1 MARRLQPCTGWH
13 TCRDVVITRI
23 RRPYWIAAHLVLL
36 ALAATFA
43 ANAVSSIVRGR
54 LSRGGVSVSKATND
68 ADKRTKN
75 RPLADYLAIAR
86 RDLFAAVPASEP
98 SSVAGTT
105 LRSAPASLQLLGT
118 GSHGDKL
125 FAVVEDAKSKIQ
137 KILTVGDKVDEAE
150 VVDIGWR
157 HMVLRRGGQEELL
170 MVPPNLGGEGGSA
183 STTAVSSAPAPGGD
197 ADAQIK
203 KLGDDRYLV
212 AQAEVEHSMANLSE
226 LFTQMRAV
234 PNMQD
239 GKTNGFRLFAI
250 RSNSL
255 FQKIG
260 LQNNDVV
267 QRING
272 IELTDPGRAMS
283 LFQDLQGE
291 SRINVD
297 VIRGGETRT
306 LTYEIR

>member
-1 MARRLQPCTGWH
+1 M
-13 TCRDVVITRI
+13 ITRI

-54 LSRGGVSVSKATND
+54 LSRSGVSVSQTTTD
-68 ADKRTKN
+68 AGKRTKN
-75 RPLADYLAIAR
+75 RPLADYLAIGR
-86 RDLFAAVPASEP
+86 RDLFAAVPTSEP
-98 SSVAGTT
+98 VAASGATMHG
-105 LRSAPASLQLLGT
+105 APASLQLLGT
-118 GSHGDKL
+118 GRHGEKA
-125 FAVVEDAKSKIQ
+125 FAVVEDAKSKLQ
-137 KILTVGDKVDEAE
+137 KILTVGDKIDDAE
-150 VVDIGWR
+150 VIEIGWR
-157 HMVLRRGGQEELL
+157 HMVLRRGGQDELL
-170 MVPPNLGGEGGSA
+170 LVAPNLGTDGAGTA
-183 STTAVSSAPAPGGD
+183 STTSVTTTPAAADP
-197 ADAQIK
+197 DAQIK
-203 KLGDDRYLV
+203 KIGDDRYLV
-212 AQAEVEHSMANLSE
+212 AQAEVEHSLANLSE

-250 RSNSL
+250 RSGSL

-272 IELTDPGRAMS
+272 IEINDPGKAMS

-291 SRINVD
+291 SKLSVD
-297 VIRGGETRT
+297 VVRGGENRT
-306 LTYEIR
+306 LSYEIR

>member
-1 MARRLQPCTGWH
+1 M
-13 TCRDVVITRI
+13 ITRI

-43 ANAVSSIVRGR
+43 ANAVSSVVRRR
-54 LSRGGVSVSKATND
+54 LAHGGVAVGKTSDDGAKHA
-68 ADKRTKN
+68 KN
-75 RPLADYLAIAR
+75 RPLGDYLAIAK

-98 SSVAGTT
+98 QPVAGTA
-105 LRSAPASLQLLGT
+105 LRAAPASLQLLGT
-118 GSHGDKL
+118 GSRGDKA
-125 FAVVEDAKSKIQ
+125 FAVIEDAKTKVQ
-137 KILTVGDKVDEAE
+137 RILTVGDKVDDAE

-157 HMVLRRGGQEELL
+157 HMVLRRAGQEELL
-170 MVPPNLGGEGGSA
+170 LVPPNLGGDGSATA
-183 STTAVSSAPAPGGD
+183 STTAVSNTAAAA
-197 ADAQIK
+197 ADGEQIRK
-203 KLGDDRYLV
+203 IGDDRYLV
-212 AQAEVEHSMANLSE
+212 AQAEVEHSMSNLSE

-250 RSNSL
+250 RSGSL

-272 IELTDPGRAMS
+272 IDLNDPGKAMS

-291 SRINVD
+291 TKLSVD
-297 VIRGGETRT
+297 VVRGGETRT
-306 LTYEIR
+306 LSYEIR

>member
-1 MARRLQPCTGWH
+1 
-13 TCRDVVITRI
+13 VITRI

-43 ANAVSSIVRGR
+43 ANTVSSMVRGR
-54 LSRGGVSVSKATND
+54 LSRAGVSTQHAVADDAGRVKA
-68 ADKRTKN
+68 

-86 RDLFAAVPASEP
+86 RDLFAEVPASEP
-98 SSVAGTT
+98 VVTGGASVKSG
-105 LRSAPASLQLLGT
+105 PASVQLLGT
-118 GSHGDKL
+118 GSHGDTL
-125 FAVVEDAKSKIQ
+125 YAVVEDATAKEQ
-137 KILTVGDKVDEAE
+137 KILRIGDKLGDAE

-157 HMVLRRGGQEELL
+157 RMVLRRDGADEVLV
-170 MVPPNLGGEGGSA
+170 VPPNLGVDGGPA
-183 STTAVSSAPAPGGD
+183 PSTTAVSSASASA
-197 ADAQIK
+197 ADAESQIRK
-203 KLGDDRYLV
+203 IGDDRWLV
-212 AQAEVEHSMANLSE
+212 AQAEVDHSLENLSQ

-250 RSNSL
+250 RPNSL

-267 QRING
+267 QRVNG
-272 IELTDPGRAMS
+272 IELTDPARAMT
-283 LFQDLQGE
+283 LFQELQGE
-291 SRINVD
+291 RRLNVD

-306 LTYEIR
+306 LSYEIR

>member
-1 MARRLQPCTGWH
+1 M
-13 TCRDVVITRI
+13 ITRI
-23 RRPYWIAAHLVLL
+23 RRPYWIAAHLILL

-43 ANAVSSIVRGR
+43 ASAVSSVVRGR
-54 LSRGGVSVSKATND
+54 LARGGVTVGKKSAD
-68 ADKRTKN
+68 ADKRTKT
-75 RPLADYLAIAR
+75 RPLGDYLSIAR

-98 SSVAGTT
+98 APVAGST
-105 LRSAPASLQLLGT
+105 LRAAPASLQLLGT
-118 GSHGDKL
+118 GSHREKL
-125 FAVVEDAKSKIQ
+125 FAVVEDTKSKSQ
-137 KILTVGDKVDEAE
+137 KILTVGDKIDDAE

-157 HMVLRRGGQEELL
+157 HMVLRRNGQEEMLV
-170 MVPPNLGGEGGSA
+170 VPPNLGLEGGTPPT
-183 STTAVSSAPAPGGD
+183 TTAVSNAAAAD
-197 ADAQIK
+197 ADAQIRK
-203 KLGDDRYLV
+203 IGEDRYLV

-250 RSNSL
+250 RSGSL

-272 IELTDPGRAMS
+272 IELNDPGKAMS

-291 SRINVD
+291 TRLAVD
-297 VIRGGETRT
+297 VVRGGETRT
-306 LTYEIR
+306 LSYEIR

>member
-1 MARRLQPCTGWH
+1 
-13 TCRDVVITRI
+13 VITRI

-54 LSRGGVSVSKATND
+54 LARGGVAVTKTTDD

-98 SSVAGTT
+98 AAVAGSS

-118 GSHGDKL
+118 GSRGDKL
-125 FAVVEDAKSKIQ
+125 YAVVEDAKSKIQ

-170 MVPPNLGGEGGSA
+170 VVPPNLGVDGTSA
-183 STTAVSSAPAPGGD
+183 STTAVSSAPPPSNDGD
-197 ADAQIK
+197 GQIK
-203 KLGDDRYLV
+203 KIGDDRYLV

-250 RSNSL
+250 RSGSL

-272 IELTDPGRAMS
+272 IEITDPGRAMS

-306 LTYEIR
+306 LSYEIR

>member
-1 MARRLQPCTGWH
+1 M
-13 TCRDVVITRI
+13 ITRI

-43 ANAVSSIVRGR
+43 ANAVSSVVRGR
-54 LSRGGVSVSKATND
+54 LAHGGVAVGKTSDDGAKHA
-68 ADKRTKN
+68 KN
-75 RPLADYLAIAR
+75 RPLGDYLAIAK

-98 SSVAGTT
+98 QPVAGTA
-105 LRSAPASLQLLGT
+105 LRAAPASLQLLGT
-118 GSHGDKL
+118 GSRGDKA
-125 FAVVEDAKSKIQ
+125 FAVVEDAKTKVQ
-137 KILTVGDKVDEAE
+137 RILTVGDKVDDAE

-157 HMVLRRGGQEELL
+157 HMVLRRAGQEELL
-170 MVPPNLGGEGGSA
+170 LVPPNLGGDGSATA
-183 STTAVSSAPAPGGD
+183 STTAVSNTAAAAGD
-197 ADAQIK
+197 GEQIRK
-203 KLGDDRYLV
+203 IGDDRYLV
-212 AQAEVEHSMANLSE
+212 AQAEVEHSMSNLSE

-250 RSNSL
+250 RSGSL

-272 IELTDPGRAMS
+272 IDLNDPGKAMS

-291 SRINVD
+291 TKLSVD
-297 VIRGGETRT
+297 VVRGGETRT
-306 LTYEIR
+306 LSYEIR

>member
-1 MARRLQPCTGWH
+1 M
-13 TCRDVVITRI
+13 ITRI

-43 ANAVSSIVRGR
+43 ANAVSSVVRGR
-54 LSRGGVSVSKATND
+54 LAHGGVAVGKTSDDGAKHA
-68 ADKRTKN
+68 KN
-75 RPLADYLAIAR
+75 RPLGDYLAIAK
-86 RDLFAAVPASEP
+86 RDLFAAVPTSEP
-98 SSVAGTT
+98 QPVGGTT
-105 LRSAPASLQLLGT
+105 LRAAPASLQLLGT
-118 GSHGDKL
+118 GSRGDKA
-125 FAVVEDAKSKIQ
+125 FAVVEDAKTKVQ
-137 KILTVGDKVDEAE
+137 RILTVGDKVDDAE

-157 HMVLRRGGQEELL
+157 HMVLRRAGQEELL
-170 MVPPNLGGEGGSA
+170 LVPPNLSGDGSASA
-183 STTAVSSAPAPGGD
+183 STTAVSNTPAAAGD
-197 ADAQIK
+197 GEQIRK
-203 KLGDDRYLV
+203 IGDDRYLV
-212 AQAEVEHSMANLSE
+212 AQAEVEHSMSNLSE

-250 RSNSL
+250 RSGSL

-272 IELTDPGRAMS
+272 IDLNDPGKAMS

-291 SRINVD
+291 TRLSVD
-297 VIRGGETRT
+297 VVRGGETRT
-306 LTYEIR
+306 LSYEIR

>member
-1 MARRLQPCTGWH
+1 M
-13 TCRDVVITRI
+13 ITRI

-54 LSRGGVSVSKATND
+54 LARGGVAVGKTSDDGAKHA
-68 ADKRTKN
+68 KN
-75 RPLADYLAIAR
+75 RPLGDYLAIAK
-86 RDLFAAVPASEP
+86 RDLFAAVPTSEP
-98 SSVAGTT
+98 VAVAGTT

-118 GSHGDKL
+118 GSRGDKA
-125 FAVVEDAKSKIQ
+125 FAVVEDAKTKIQ
-137 KILTVGDKVDEAE
+137 KILIVGDKVDDAE

-157 HMVLRRGGQEELL
+157 HMVLRRAGQEELL
-170 MVPPNLGGEGGSA
+170 VVPPNLGGDGSATA
-183 STTAVSSAPAPGGD
+183 STTAVSNAAASAADGD
-197 ADAQIK
+197 QQIRK
-203 KLGDDRYLV
+203 IGDDRYLV
-212 AQAEVEHSMANLSE
+212 AQAEVEHSMSNLSE

-250 RSNSL
+250 RSGSL

-272 IELTDPGRAMS
+272 IELNDPGKAMS

-291 SRINVD
+291 TKLSVD
-297 VIRGGETRT
+297 VVRGGETRT
-306 LTYEIR
+306 LSYEIR

>member
-1 MARRLQPCTGWH
+1 M
-13 TCRDVVITRI
+13 ITRI

-54 LSRGGVSVSKATND
+54 LSRSGVSVSKTTTD
-68 ADKRTKN
+68 AGKRTKN

-86 RDLFAAVPASEP
+86 RDLFAAVPTSEP
-98 SSVAGTT
+98 VAASGGTMHG
-105 LRSAPASLQLLGT
+105 APASLQLLGT
-118 GSHGDKL
+118 GSHGEKA
-125 FAVVEDAKSKIQ
+125 FAVVEDTKSKLQ
-137 KILTVGDKVDEAE
+137 KILTIGDKIDDAE
-150 VVDIGWR
+150 VTEIGWR
-157 HMVLRRGGQEELL
+157 HMVMRRGGQDELL
-170 MVPPNLGGEGGSA
+170 LVAPNLGTDGAGTAG
-183 STTAVSSAPAPGGD
+183 TTSVTTTPPPAD

-203 KLGDDRYLV
+203 KIGDDRYLV
-212 AQAEVEHSMANLSE
+212 AQAEVEHSLANLSE

-250 RSNSL
+250 RSGSL

-272 IELTDPGRAMS
+272 IEINDPGKAMS

-291 SRINVD
+291 SKLSVD
-297 VIRGGETRT
+297 VVRGGENRT
-306 LTYEIR
+306 LSYEIR

>member
-1 MARRLQPCTGWH
+1 ML
-13 TCRDVVITRI
+13 TRI

-54 LSRGGVSVSKATND
+54 LARGAVTVGKTTLDSD
-68 ADKRTKN
+68 ERIKR
-75 RPLADYLAIAR
+75 RPLADYLSIAK
-86 RDLFAAVPASEP
+86 RDLFAAVPTSEP
-98 SSVAGTT
+98 VAVAGSNGAMK
-105 LRSAPASLQLLGT
+105 SAPASLQLLGT
-118 GSHGDKL
+118 GSHGQRL
-125 FAVVEDAKSKIQ
+125 YAVVEDVKGKTQ
-137 KILTVGDKVDEAE
+137 RILTIGDKVDDAE
-150 VVDIGWR
+150 VAEIGWR
-157 HMVLRRGGQEELL
+157 HIVLRRNGQDELL
-170 MVPPNLGGEGGSA
+170 VVPPNLGIDGVVST
-183 STTAVSSAPAPGGD
+183 TTAVSSAGAAAD
-197 ADAQIK
+197 ADASIRK
-203 KLGDDRYLV
+203 IGDDKYLV
-212 AQAEVEHSMANLSE
+212 AQAEVDHSMSNLSE

-250 RSNSL
+250 RSGSL

-272 IELTDPGRAMS
+272 IDLNDPGKAMS

-291 SRINVD
+291 KRLAVD
-297 VIRGGETRT
+297 IVRGGEPRT

>member
-1 MARRLQPCTGWH
+1 M
-13 TCRDVVITRI
+13 ITRI

-43 ANAVSSIVRGR
+43 ANAVSSVVRGR
-54 LSRGGVSVSKATND
+54 LAPGGVAVGKTSDDGAKHA
-68 ADKRTKN
+68 KN
-75 RPLADYLAIAR
+75 RPLGDYLAIAK
-86 RDLFAAVPASEP
+86 RDLFAAVPTSEP
-98 SSVAGTT
+98 QPVGGTT
-105 LRSAPASLQLLGT
+105 LRAAPASLQLLGT
-118 GSHGDKL
+118 GSRGDKA
-125 FAVVEDAKSKIQ
+125 FAVVEDAKTKVQ
-137 KILTVGDKVDEAE
+137 RILTVGDKVDDAE

-157 HMVLRRGGQEELL
+157 HMVLRRAGQEELL
-170 MVPPNLGGEGGSA
+170 LVPPNLSGDGSASA
-183 STTAVSSAPAPGGD
+183 STTAVSNTAAAAGD
-197 ADAQIK
+197 GEQIRK
-203 KLGDDRYLV
+203 IGDDRYLV
-212 AQAEVEHSMANLSE
+212 AQAEVEHSMSNLSE

-250 RSNSL
+250 RSGSL

-272 IELTDPGRAMS
+272 IDLNDPGKAMS

-291 SRINVD
+291 TRLSVD
-297 VIRGGETRT
+297 VVRGGETRT
-306 LTYEIR
+306 LSYEIR

>member
-1 MARRLQPCTGWH
+1 
-13 TCRDVVITRI
+13 VITRI

-54 LSRGGVSVSKATND
+54 LSRGDVSVSKVTTD
-68 ADKRTKN
+68 ADKGTKT

-98 SSVAGTT
+98 SSIGGST

-137 KILTVGDKVDEAE
+137 RILTVGDKVDDAE
-150 VVDIGWR
+150 VVEIGWR

-170 MVPPNLGGEGGSA
+170 MVPPNLGVEGGA
-183 STTAVSSAPAPGGD
+183 AATTAVSSAPPPGDPD
-197 ADAQIK
+197 AKIRK
-203 KLGDDRYLV
+203 IGDDRYLV
-212 AQAEVEHSMANLSE
+212 AQAEVEHSMANLSA

-250 RSNSL
+250 RSGSL
-255 FQKIG
+255 FQKMG

-291 SRINVD
+291 TRIAVD
-297 VIRGGETRT
+297 VVRGGEART
-306 LTYEIR
+306 LSYEIR

>member
-1 MARRLQPCTGWH
+1 M
-13 TCRDVVITRI
+13 ITRI

-43 ANAVSSIVRGR
+43 ANAVSSVVRGR
-54 LSRGGVSVSKATND
+54 LAHGGVAVGKTSDDGAKHA
-68 ADKRTKN
+68 KN
-75 RPLADYLAIAR
+75 RPLGDYLAIAK

-98 SSVAGTT
+98 QPVAGTA
-105 LRSAPASLQLLGT
+105 LRAAPASLQLLGT
-118 GSHGDKL
+118 GSRGDKA
-125 FAVVEDAKSKIQ
+125 FAVIEDAKTKVQ
-137 KILTVGDKVDEAE
+137 RILTVGDKVDDAE

-157 HMVLRRGGQEELL
+157 HMVLRRAGQEELL
-170 MVPPNLGGEGGSA
+170 LVPPNLGGDGSATA
-183 STTAVSSAPAPGGD
+183 STTAVSNTAAAAGD
-197 ADAQIK
+197 GEQIRK
-203 KLGDDRYLV
+203 IGDDRYLV
-212 AQAEVEHSMANLSE
+212 AQAEVEHSMSNLSE

-250 RSNSL
+250 RSGSL

-272 IELTDPGRAMS
+272 IDLNDPGKAMS

-291 SRINVD
+291 TKLSVD
-297 VIRGGETRT
+297 VVRGGETRT
-306 LTYEIR
+306 LSYEIR

>member
-1 MARRLQPCTGWH
+1 M
-13 TCRDVVITRI
+13 ITRI

-54 LSRGGVSVSKATND
+54 LSRGGVSVSQTTTD
-68 ADKRTKN
+68 AGKRTKN
-75 RPLADYLAIAR
+75 RPLADYLAVAR
-86 RDLFAAVPASEP
+86 RDLFAAVPSSEP
-98 SSVAGTT
+98 VAVAGTS
-105 LRSAPASLQLLGT
+105 LRSAPAALQLLGT
-118 GSHGDKL
+118 GSHGEKL
-125 FAVVEDAKSKIQ
+125 FAVVEDAKSKVQ
-137 KILTVGDKVDEAE
+137 KIVTVGDKLDDAE
-150 VVDIGWR
+150 VLDIGWR

-170 MVPPNLGGEGGSA
+170 VVPPNLGVDGGPAA
-183 STTAVSSAPAPGGD
+183 STTAVTGAAAATGEGD
-197 ADAQIK
+197 SQIRK
-203 KLGDDRYLV
+203 IGDDRYLV

-239 GKTNGFRLFAI
+239 GKANGFRLFAI
-250 RSNSL
+250 RSGSL

-272 IELTDPGRAMS
+272 IELNDPGKAMS

-291 SRINVD
+291 TKLNVD
-297 VIRGGETRT
+297 VVRGGEPRT
-306 LTYEIR
+306 LSYEIR

>member
-1 MARRLQPCTGWH
+1 M
-13 TCRDVVITRI
+13 ITRI

-43 ANAVSSIVRGR
+43 ANAVSSVVRGR
-54 LSRGGVSVSKATND
+54 LAHGGVAVGKTSDDGAKHA
-68 ADKRTKN
+68 KN
-75 RPLADYLAIAR
+75 RPLGDYLAIAK

-98 SSVAGTT
+98 QPVAGTA
-105 LRSAPASLQLLGT
+105 LRAAPASLQLLGT
-118 GSHGDKL
+118 GSRGDKA
-125 FAVVEDAKSKIQ
+125 FAVVEDAKTKVQ
-137 KILTVGDKVDEAE
+137 RILTVGDKVDDAE

-157 HMVLRRGGQEELL
+157 HMVLRRAGQEELL
-170 MVPPNLGGEGGSA
+170 LVPPNLGGDGSATA
-183 STTAVSSAPAPGGD
+183 STTAVSNTAAAAGD
-197 ADAQIK
+197 GEQIRK
-203 KLGDDRYLV
+203 IGDDRYLV
-212 AQAEVEHSMANLSE
+212 AQAEVEHSMSNLSE

-250 RSNSL
+250 RSGSL

-272 IELTDPGRAMS
+272 IDLNDPGKAMS

-291 SRINVD
+291 TRLSVD
-297 VIRGGETRT
+297 VVRGGETRT
-306 LTYEIR
+306 LSYEIR

>member
-1 MARRLQPCTGWH
+1 M
-13 TCRDVVITRI
+13 ITRI

-43 ANAVSSIVRGR
+43 ANAVSSIIRGR
-54 LSRGGVSVSKATND
+54 LSHGGVSVSKANND
-68 ADKRTKN
+68 ADQRTKK

-98 SSVAGTT
+98 ASVAGST

-125 FAVVEDAKSKIQ
+125 FAVVEDAKSKVQ
-137 KILTVGDKVDEAE
+137 RILTVGDKVDEAE

-170 MVPPNLGGEGGSA
+170 DGAAESRRRGQRRGDHRGQRRSRDR
-183 STTAVSSAPAPGGD
+183 D

-203 KLGDDRYLV
+203 KIGDDRFLV

-250 RSNSL
+250 RSGSL

-272 IELTDPGRAMS
+272 IELTDPGQAMS
-283 LFQDLQGE
+283 LLQDLQGE
-291 SRINVD
+291 
-297 VIRGGETRT
+297 TR
-306 LTYEIR
+306 

>member
-1 MARRLQPCTGWH
+1 M
-13 TCRDVVITRI
+13 ITRI

-43 ANAVSSIVRGR
+43 ANAVSSVVRGR
-54 LSRGGVSVSKATND
+54 LAHGGVAVGKTSDDGAKHA
-68 ADKRTKN
+68 KN
-75 RPLADYLAIAR
+75 RPLGDYLAIAK

-98 SSVAGTT
+98 QAVAGTA
-105 LRSAPASLQLLGT
+105 LRAAPASLQLLGT
-118 GSHGDKL
+118 GSRGDKA
-125 FAVVEDAKSKIQ
+125 FAVVEDAKTKVQ
-137 KILTVGDKVDEAE
+137 RILTIGDKVDDAE

-157 HMVLRRGGQEELL
+157 HMVLRRAGQEELL
-170 MVPPNLGGEGGSA
+170 LVPPNLGGDGSATA
-183 STTAVSSAPAPGGD
+183 STTAVSNTAAAA
-197 ADAQIK
+197 ADGEQIRK
-203 KLGDDRYLV
+203 IGDDRYLV
-212 AQAEVEHSMANLSE
+212 AQAEVEHSMSNLSE

-250 RSNSL
+250 RSGSL

-272 IELTDPGRAMS
+272 IDLNDPGKAMS

-291 SRINVD
+291 TKLSVD
-297 VIRGGETRT
+297 VVRGGETRT
-306 LTYEIR
+306 LSYEIR

>member
-1 MARRLQPCTGWH
+1 
-13 TCRDVVITRI
+13 VITRI

-54 LSRGGVSVSKATND
+54 LAHGGVAVGKTSDDGAKHA
-68 ADKRTKN
+68 KN
-75 RPLADYLAIAR
+75 RPLGDYLAIAK

-98 SSVAGTT
+98 VTVAGTT

-118 GSHGDKL
+118 GSRGDKA
-125 FAVVEDAKSKIQ
+125 FAVVEDAKTKIQ
-137 KILTVGDKVDEAE
+137 KILIVGDKVDDAE

-157 HMVLRRGGQEELL
+157 HMVLRRAGQEELL
-170 MVPPNLGGEGGSA
+170 VVPPNLGGDGSATA
-183 STTAVSSAPAPGGD
+183 STTAVSNAAASAADGD
-197 ADAQIK
+197 QQIRK
-203 KLGDDRYLV
+203 IGDDRYLV
-212 AQAEVEHSMANLSE
+212 AQAEVEHSMSNLSE

-250 RSNSL
+250 RSGSL

-272 IELTDPGRAMS
+272 IDLNDPGKAMS

-291 SRINVD
+291 TKLSVD
-297 VIRGGETRT
+297 VVRGGETRT
-306 LTYEIR
+306 LSYEIR

>member
-1 MARRLQPCTGWH
+1 ML
-13 TCRDVVITRI
+13 TRI

-43 ANAVSSIVRGR
+43 ANAVSSVVRGR
-54 LSRGGVSVSKATND
+54 LARGGVAVGKPTD
-68 ADKRTKN
+68 DPDTRIKR
-75 RPLADYLAIAR
+75 RPLADYLSIAK

-98 SSVAGTT
+98 VAVAGGTMK
-105 LRSAPASLQLLGT
+105 SAPASLQLLGT
-118 GSHGDKL
+118 GSHGDRL
-125 FAVVEDAKSKIQ
+125 YAVVEDVKGKSQ
-137 KILTVGDKVDEAE
+137 RILTLGDKVDDAE
-150 VVDIGWR
+150 VTEIGWR
-157 HMVLRRGGQEELL
+157 HIVLRRNGQDELL
-170 MVPPNLGGEGGSA
+170 VVPPNLGIDGVAA
-183 STTAVSSAPAPGGD
+183 STTAVSSARAAADDD
-197 ADAQIK
+197 ASIRK
-203 KLGDDRYLV
+203 IGDDKYLV
-212 AQAEVEHSMANLSE
+212 AQAEVEHSMSNLSE

-250 RSNSL
+250 RSGSL

-272 IELTDPGRAMS
+272 IDLNDPGKAMS

-291 SRINVD
+291 TRLAVD
-297 VIRGGETRT
+297 IVRGGEPRT
-306 LTYEIR
+306 LSYEIR

>member
-1 MARRLQPCTGWH
+1 
-13 TCRDVVITRI
+13 VITRI

-36 ALAATFA
+36 AFAATFA

-54 LSRGGVSVSKATND
+54 LSRGGVSVSQTTIDSGKH
-68 ADKRTKN
+68 TKN

-98 SSVAGTT
+98 VAASGGTVHG
-105 LRSAPASLQLLGT
+105 APATLQLLGT
-118 GSHGDKL
+118 GSHGERL
-125 FAVVEDAKSKIQ
+125 FAVVEDVKTKQQ
-137 KILTVGDKVDEAE
+137 KILTVGDKIDDAE
-150 VVDIGWR
+150 VTEIGWR
-157 HMVLRRGGQEELL
+157 HMVLRRNGQDELL
-170 MVPPNLGGEGGSA
+170 LVAPNLGTDGGPA
-183 STTAVSSAPAPGGD
+183 PSTTSVTTAPAAADGD
-197 ADAQIK
+197 AQVK
-203 KLGDDRYLV
+203 KIGEDRYLV
-212 AQAEVEHSMANLSE
+212 AQAEVEHSLANLSE

-250 RSNSL
+250 RGGSL

-272 IELTDPGRAMS
+272 IEINDPGKAMS

-291 SRINVD
+291 TRLSVD
-297 VIRGGETRT
+297 VVRGGENRT
-306 LTYEIR
+306 LSYEIR